1 MNKSFGGDKV
11 ISILMV
17 GFSFVLA
24 GCVAVI
30 PIDADESASDRTIRE
45 TVSRVKE
52 CLKGGDVLRAKAW
65 LNIGKRDMGPH
76 YDWSEIE
83 SLINSGFEEY
93 CAKRQKKRELI
104 HQRISSGADFEHCV
118 GYGLIKEEREG
129 SRSCTIRR
137 KGDENRIAMAK
148 TLSEKC
154 SAQRAADI
162 CKTWERGPWYLSK
175 TTGRHYTDNWERFFD
190 GDSKY
195 VKYTWS
201 EDVANFKC
209 YYACKYE
216 PVFFFCEAFAV
227 LPGQNKFYDFLGNI
241 YREQRFAELVR
252 QSKFAERISPLMLG
266 ENEPLLFSFVTNNY
280 TLGFSLAERAYALLS
295 PSNRL
300 EFAKLIASQNPFRDG
315 YDYSF
320 EKRVLKQ
327 WRKELVAVYGCES
340 SAYPPE
346 TLVKEF
352 SNLLYSPT
360 ELADYRMKVVE
371 ARGRFDGLFGRKFG
385 ELVDVSTAEYVYVN
399 DWKTAFWRVKF
410 EPEKKSSAFQDY
422 YLWMTL
428 ASHKVFAVEARSKK
442 WAPEGFLEL
451 LEKRYQ
457 LKFTKNQDIA
467 EMVFPVE
474 KCSLKVFGAT
484 SGADRAGLAMVTA
497 LFAGA
502 IFGDRGANDVLG
514 EYAEDVEKRKRQSGS
529 YKFGKGGDDFNSLIV
544 AEDVALGALAKKE
557 AEELWER
564 RRKEQE
570 QKKKKE
576 AEDAASAF

>member
-1 MNKSFGGDKV
+1 MQKHEYREICSDFG
-11 ISILMV
+11 SNLLM
-17 GFSFVLA
+17 
-24 GCVAVI
+24 
-30 PIDADESASDRTIRE
+30 
-45 TVSRVKE
+45 
-52 CLKGGDVLRAKAW
+52 
-65 LNIGKRDMGPH
+65 M
-76 YDWSEIE
+76 
-83 SLINSGFEEY
+83 
-93 CAKRQKKRELI
+93 RQM
-104 HQRISSGADFEHCV
+104 F
-118 GYGLIKEEREG
+118 
-129 SRSCTIRR
+129 R
-137 KGDENRIAMAK
+137 KG
-148 TLSEKC
+148 LSL
-154 SAQRAADI
+154 
-162 CKTWERGPWYLSK
+162 LS
-175 TTGRHYTDNWERFFD
+175 DSNQD
-190 GDSKY
+190 G
-195 VKYTWS
+195 
-201 EDVANFKC
+201 
-209 YYACKYE
+209 
-216 PVFFFCEAFAV
+216 
-227 LPGQNKFYDFLGNI
+227 
-241 YREQRFAELVR
+241 
-252 QSKFAERISPLMLG
+252 LML
-266 ENEPLLFSFVTNNY
+266 LSTNNLHIGSPVVEAAY
-280 TLGFSLAERAYALLS
+280 KVLSSTNQFTIAKMVAGLKIPFIHPANTTTEGGTLERW
-295 PSNRL
+295 
-300 EFAKLIASQNPFRDG
+300 
-315 YDYSF
+315 YDYAF
-320 EKRVLKQ
+320 EKQVLKD
-327 WRKELVAVYGCES
+327 WRKELVAEYGCEN
-340 SAYPPE
+340 SAYPAGSI
-346 TLVKEF
+346 LRKF
-352 SNLLYSPT
+352 SSLLYT
-360 ELADYRMKVVE
+360 EGELAAYRAEVVK
-371 ARGRFDGLFGRKFG
+371 ARGKFDGLFGRKFG
-385 ELVDVSTAEYVYVN
+385 ELVDVSAAEYVYVN

-576 AEDAASAF
+576 AEDAAIAF